1 MQWGRRQQL
10 CVSSLKPMV
19 WKWSLHDFS
28 LWGRGTVE
36 DIKEFLFSMA
46 SLVAEEEFGEQ
57 LRVSVWAD
65 GEISQFDSSRKET

>member
-1 MQWGRRQQL
+1 
-10 CVSSLKPMV
+10 
-19 WKWSLHDFS
+19 
-28 LWGRGTVE
+28 
-36 DIKEFLFSMA
+36 MA